1 MRIGPKDSQRN
12 EDPEGPINGSN
23 MRIRSWMDGGGV
35 HDGER
40 SLRGTWNGSWSD
52 SALGSSHGTSRD
64 SSCGGSSCS
73 SSVASSEASSSEST
87 VIMRSRKATLLL
99 DNDRCVVKANTPL
112 LELVRRSEFD
122 LVGTPLRA
130 LIERDESGGLWLKR
144 CCSLEAAAAP
154 ADAPVELVQ
163 VELSPLRVINNLVAC
178 GLRMSREL
186 LMSPAVDELTR
197 GCIPTVART
206 EDDHAG
212 ASSAGLASSGADG
225 ASCDGDG
232 VAGGDGVTMQDDFEE
247 IHELRMCSNGTLQ
260 RLYSSPSCTCLLELG
275 LETSTSLRP
284 KDASSKSES
293 VLMTTLLAWAKH
305 ALILPHDFELP
316 TSGEDS
322 TAVPMN
328 ATLSAHPTRV
338 ERVTLKLRRSTVHQE

>member
-1 MRIGPKDSQRN
+1 
-12 EDPEGPINGSN
+12 
-23 MRIRSWMDGGGV
+23 
-35 HDGER
+35 
-40 SLRGTWNGSWSD
+40 
-52 SALGSSHGTSRD
+52 
-64 SSCGGSSCS
+64 
-73 SSVASSEASSSEST
+73 
-87 VIMRSRKATLLL
+87 
-99 DNDRCVVKANTPL
+99 
-112 LELVRRSEFD
+112 
-122 LVGTPLRA
+122 
-130 LIERDESGGLWLKR
+130 
-144 CCSLEAAAAP
+144 
-154 ADAPVELVQ
+154 
-163 VELSPLRVINNLVAC
+163 
-178 GLRMSREL
+178 
-186 LMSPAVDELTR
+186 
-197 GCIPTVART
+197 
-206 EDDHAG
+206 
-212 ASSAGLASSGADG
+212 
-225 ASCDGDG
+225 
-232 VAGGDGVTMQDDFEE
+232 MQDDFEE